1 MGRSENR
8 DSYDD
13 ALTGTGRNL
22 GDRYPRGSS
31 SGSAARGGHRSTVT
45 VAAGA
50 ALLRN
55 CQSQPKMRRRVS
67 AVIRLGFIIRASAC
81 TPAPFHRLAG
91 PDKTKRIPRL
101 SILLL
106 QDPLPC
112 LLAIILFCEI
122 TYFPRLKGKRHD
134 SLSSSTRERI
144 FFTNVKEVSSDRDF
158 ERSEFPRHR
167 DCIYTAFSCPSFET
181 DCVLF
186 FL

>member
-8 DSYDD
+8 DS
-13 ALTGTGRNL
+13 RCVNR
-22 GDRYPRGSS
+22 DRSKSRRSISPRIL

-50 ALLRN
+50 TLPRN

-167 DCIYTAFSCPSFET
+167 DCIYTAFRSCPSFET